1 MMSRSFLDGGESSG
15 NAPPEK
21 LRFSQTCNL
30 LSQFL
35 KGKGSIRDLN
45 FEPEKLGTKNEE
57 PINLFSPH
65 APALTTLQDSSEKQA
80 SIDTRTAQMTIFYA
94 GQVLVVDNL
103 PAANA
108 KEVMQL
114 ASKYNNANKAA
125 DNFCGT
131 SKPSASATIQARD
144 NQAQPPDSDLPIA
157 RRASLHR
164 FLEKRKDR
172 ASARAP
178 YQFNNTSGES
188 SKQKFDLNM

>member
-1 MMSRSFLDGGESSG
+1 MSRSFLDGGESSG

-45 FEPEKLGTKNEE
+45 FGMFFLHVV
-57 PINLFSPH
+57 FSP
-65 APALTTLQDSSEKQA
+65 SFEKQA

-172 ASARAP
+172 YEITNCAKVGDIIFLLFEEKIHIAVSI
-178 YQFNNTSGES
+178 GS
-188 SKQKFDLNM
+188 SNLMV